1 MELNPFVNVL
11 SDSRKLPEECCAVR
25 HRKGYRNTL
34 YTNSLFAVGKKLK
47 AVVADSYYGGIEAL
61 KYFQEQNIQ
70 TCISPRIHDS
80 SEGRYRNT
88 DFTVI
93 RDGER
98 NGVSSRHR
106 VHKQT
111 NNVFRTQFPRLKQ
124 LCNACALKDRSTKSI
139 HGKIISFYKG
149 KYFSNA
155 KILVNSHMGKKILR
169 AQGRS

>member
-47 AVVADSYYGGIEAL
+47 AVVADSHYGGIEAL

-93 RDGER
+93 RDGE
-98 NGVSSRHR
+98 
-106 VHKQT
+106 T
-111 NNVFRTQFPRLKQ
+111 NQQRISDPISKAEAAVQRLCTEGSEYKVDSWKNYQFL
-124 LCNACALKDRSTKSI
+124 
-139 HGKIISFYKG
+139 
-149 KYFSNA
+149 
-155 KILVNSHMGKKILR
+155 
-169 AQGRS
+169 